1 MEESLAENEKKQRA
15 EKLVCCVNTDM
26 VKDASFTWN
35 DLRNWNITSALFIN
49 VRFLFE
55 LLVSKKSE
63 QYVAKAVRINSPN
76 CSLVRVARGSGGIR
90 PVCKNVFLEFY

>member
-1 MEESLAENEKKQRA
+1 
-15 EKLVCCVNTDM
+15 
-26 VKDASFTWN
+26 
-35 DLRNWNITSALFIN
+35 
-49 VRFLFE
+49 LFE